1 VVLVFRVVGLSFFA
15 GAEVGF
21 GRALLGVGEEVVGVG
36 VGAGVREGG
45 NFLTGLRVFLGR
57 IFFPDGFGFFMDN

>member
-1 VVLVFRVVGLSFFA
+1 MLVFRVVVLSFFA

-21 GRALLGVGEEVVGVG
+21 GRALLGVGEAVVGVG
-36 VGAGVREGG
+36 VGAGVRGAG
-45 NFLTGLRVFLGR
+45 NFLMGRRVFLGR